1 MEPIEKVK
9 QALTKPLLEA
19 GYELA
24 SASLTREKD
33 GLTLHIMVD
42 RDSPISMDDIVTVSG
57 LVNPIL
63 DKEDPIPGPY
73 TLDVSSLGAEKPL
86 HLERLSH
93 YLGQYVSLHLSNP
106 YMGMNRLEGT
116 IVEVTEDSL
125 ILSYKDKTREKKAS
139 LLRKDIDKANL
150 AIKF

>member
-19 GYELA
+19 GEERA

-63 DKEDPIPGPY
+63 DKENPVQGPY

-86 HLERLSH
+86 RLERLSH
-93 YLGQYVSLHLSNP
+93 YLGQHVSLHLSHP

-116 IVEVTEDSL
+116 TVEVNEESL
-125 ILSYKDKTREKKAS
+125 IRAYKDKTRENKAS
-139 LLRKDIDKANL
+139 LLRKDIHKANL